1 MSEILIYLL
10 LGAFAFIVGCSY
22 FISHYLEQR
31 DEEREY
37 TKNELYQNLQLRH
50 YQNGRKEI
58 VVYFYQWF
66 FGFKQSKKLRE
77 INQLCKQNEIISFT
91 RGSDS
96 NNVDLYRV
104 EGYNGHWKI
113 NPFLYE
119 VRFSVSP
126 ILIENQI
133 REQNINII
141 QYGNGM
147 INLSISQD
155 NLSALNTIANNN
167 NLLSSDDKKFLKSL
181 INDLD
186 NGKNIDTNELSR
198 FSRVLNTIKKYEPA
212 ASLINNLAG
221 ITEAISKILN

>member
-1 MSEILIYLL
+1 VSEILIYLS
-10 LGAFAFIVGCSY
+10 LGAFAFIVCGY

-31 DEEREY
+31 DEKREY
-37 TKNELYQNLQLRH
+37 TKNELYQNLQLRL
-50 YQNGRKEI
+50 YQDGRKEI
-58 VVYFYQWF
+58 VVHFYQWF

-77 INQLCKQNEIISFT
+77 IDQLCKQNEIISFT

-104 EGYNGHWKI
+104 EGSNGHWKI

-119 VRFSVSP
+119 ARFPVSP

-133 REQNINII
+133 REQNINIT

-155 NLSALNTIANNN
+155 NLSALSTIANNN
-167 NLLSSDDKKFLKSL
+167 LLSPDDKKFLKSL
-181 INDLD
+181 INDLY

-198 FSRVLNTIKKYEPA
+198 FSKVLNTIEKYEPA